1 MLFVARRN
9 ERNPFLSTPS
19 ARRATLK
26 RSPPMISFFISIHA
40 LREEGDD
47 LRFTASWASENF
59 YPRPPRGGRHVKS
72 IVFTICFIISIHA
85 LREEGDRIVA
95 TATMPS
101 TYFYPRP
108 PRGGR
113 RTGIAHPARRF
124 SISIH
129 ALREE
134 GDGKDSQVLVALAI
148 SIHALREEGDEPPPE
163 LGAGFT
169 DISIHALREEG
180 DTSTAT
186 RARASCHF
194 YPRPPRGGRP
204 FFALHPM
211 DSTNISIH
219 ALREEGDSA
228 KVLSR
233 LWPNNFYPR
242 PPRGGRRTR
251 LYSRW
256 KPLQFLSTP
265 SARRATDFVHRNV
278 KHSLAFLSTPSA
290 RRATQRRE
298 KPKSKQDISIH
309 ALREEGDNLFS
320 SPSTSYRQYFYPRP
334 PRGGRR
340 VDEGPE
346 WQRPDISIHALR
358 EEGD

>member
-242 PPRGGRRTR
+242 PPRGGRLISSTATSSTR
-251 LYSRW
+251 LHFYPRPPRGGRHSAEKNQKANRI
-256 KPLQFLSTP
+256 FLSTP
-265 SARRATDFVHRNV
+265 SARRATAKKSKYLLTFTQISIHALREEGDLPSVVLKLPRR
-278 KHSLAFLSTPSA
+278 LLFLSTPSA
-290 RRATQRRE
+290 RRATRA
-298 KPKSKQDISIH
+298 KK
-309 ALREEGDNLFS
+309 
-320 SPSTSYRQYFYPRP
+320 
-334 PRGGRR
+334 
-340 VDEGPE
+340 
-346 WQRPDISIHALR
+346 
-358 EEGD
+358 